1 MKNILERHGRGNE
14 PRYREQSEYE
24 EADVYN
30 GRSSE
35 NRMANALG
43 WFSLGL
49 GALETAAPGAVAKFL
64 GVPRRDRLI
73 RTMGIREITAGI
85 GLLTKDQPS
94 RWMWARVVGDV
105 MDLGMLGAAV
115 PVSERRDRVAISA
128 ALVGGILALD
138 VVCARQ
144 LR

>member
-1 MKNILERHGRGNE
+1 MRKILEGHGRGTK

-30 GRSSE
+30 GGAPGDRL
-35 NRMANALG
+35 ANALG

-49 GALETAAPGAVAKFL
+49 GALETAAPGA
-64 GVPRRDRLI
+64 
-73 RTMGIREITAGI
+73 MGIREITAGI
-85 GLLTKDQPS
+85 GILTKEQPS

-115 PVSERRDRVAISA
+115 PTSQRRDRVAFSA

>member
-1 MKNILERHGRGNE
+1 MRKILEGHGRGTK

-30 GRSSE
+30 GGAPGDRL
-35 NRMANALG
+35 ANALG

-49 GALETAAPGAVAKFL
+49 GALETAAPGAVARFL

-85 GLLTKDQPS
+85 GILTKEQPS

-115 PVSERRDRVAISA
+115 PTSQRRDRVAFSA

>member
-1 MKNILERHGRGNE
+1 MKNILERRGRGTE

-30 GRSSE
+30 GGDSGERL
-35 NRMANALG
+35 ANALG

-49 GALETAAPGAVAKFL
+49 GALETAAPGAVARFL

-115 PVSERRDRVAISA
+115 PVSQRRDRVAFSA

-138 VVCARQ
+138 VIGAKQ